1 MSKLNTPETLATI
14 TMLAIR
20 WPLAFWV
27 LETRRRPL
35 KVGIHLDVM
44 AAGGFE
50 EAALRDALRAYTINA
65 AYRRNLIAKAE
76 RVALDGSVAG
86 WVTPEQAAIARDQND
101 AFFRRARQRQERK
114 RPAAPQ
120 VAPKIRPLAGSQ
132 VASPAI
138 GANEASGTSG
148 RSTGVERLGALEV
161 L

>member
-50 EAALRDALRAYTINA
+50 EAAPRDALRAYTINA

-76 RVALDGSVAG
+76 RVALDSSVAG
-86 WVTPEQAAIARDQND
+86 WVTPEQAAIAREQND
-101 AFFRRARQRQERK
+101 AFFRRVRQRQERN
-114 RPAAPQ
+114 RPSAPQ
-120 VAPKIRPLAGSQ
+120 VAPNPTGGRFSSCQSSDRRKRGEWHKWQKYSCG
-132 VASPAI
+132 AS
-138 GANEASGTSG
+138 
-148 RSTGVERLGALEV
+148 RRLEV